1 MKKIIIAA
9 CLLLVTAISF
19 AQSGTNSPY
28 SQFGMGLLND
38 QSTGFNRA
46 MSGLGYGFHEHNQVN
61 VKNPASYSALDSLT
75 FILDA
80 AVGLQVTNF
89 NENGNKKN
97 AKNADIEYAVAAF
110 RLARRLGLSF
120 GVLPYSNVGYNY
132 SNTSNVNAFQNTQG
146 TNATYTNTYS
156 GDGGVH
162 EVFLGMGWEPI
173 RHFSIGF
180 NAGYIWGDIN
190 RTVINSYSDSY
201 VNTLSKY
208 YKTRVKG
215 YRLNFG
221 AQYTQP
227 IGKKDE
233 VTLGVVYEPGHKTS
247 SDPLCYIVSSN
258 SQLSVNDTAT
268 YSIKKGISLP
278 DVIGAGLMW
287 NHAGQLRLGF
297 DYKLE
302 KWGSISTPELV
313 TNNGSTSFQMVG
325 GEMKDRSRYT
335 FGGEFCK
342 GERSMRF
349 LNRAHYRAG
358 VSYSPSY
365 QKINGMDGP
374 KELTAS
380 LGFGIPIINNYNNR
394 SMLNIT
400 GQWINRSASNFIKEN
415 TFMITIGLTFN
426 ERWFAKF
433 KVQ

>member
-1 MKKIIIAA
+1 MM
-9 CLLLVTAISF
+9 LVTAMSF

-28 SQFGMGLLND
+28 SQFGLGLLND

-46 MSGLGYGFHEHNQVN
+46 MSGLGYGFREHNQVD

-75 FILDA
+75 FLLDA

-89 NENGNKKN
+89 NENGKKKN

-110 RLARRLGLSF
+110 RVARHLGLSF
-120 GVLPYSNVGYNY
+120 GILPYSNVGYSY
-132 SNTSNVNAFQNTQG
+132 SNTANVNAFQNTQG
-146 TNATYTNTYS
+146 VNATYTNTYA

-180 NAGYIWGDIN
+180 NAGYLWGEIN

-227 IGKKDE
+227 IGKKDN
-233 VTLGVVYEPGHKTS
+233 VTLGAVYEPGHKTS
-247 SDPLCYIVSSN
+247 SDPTCYIISSN
-258 SQLSVNDTAT
+258 SQLAVNDTAT

-287 NHAGQLRLGF
+287 EHNGQLRLGF

-313 TNNGSTSFQMVG
+313 TGNGATEFKLVA

-349 LNRAHYRAG
+349 LSRVHYRAG

-374 KELTAS
+374 KELSAS
-380 LGFGIPIINNYNNR
+380 IGFGIPIINTYNNR

-400 GQWINRSASNFIKEN
+400 GQWINRSATNLIKEN